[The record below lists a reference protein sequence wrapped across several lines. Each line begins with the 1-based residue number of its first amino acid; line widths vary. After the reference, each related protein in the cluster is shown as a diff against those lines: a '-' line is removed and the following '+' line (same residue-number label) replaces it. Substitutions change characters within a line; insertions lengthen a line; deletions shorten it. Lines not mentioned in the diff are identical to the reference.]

1 MKLTCKLT
9 AYLNSNIRMNYQPNR
24 WESGHRLILRRYP
37 PFKTAGSAQPTQI
50 VPQPK
55 EPAARHR
62 TALTNILNLQ
72 RPKLT
77 ARLPHRG
84 TSRKLHNE
92 KENAGRG
99 VGEMFSGNIEMYEI
113 GKEIGHGAYAVVKE
127 CYHKLNPRIKYA
139 MKIYDKKELLIPY
152 RRCNADREI
161 QILKTLRHA
170 NIVRLLESI
179 EGETQLCLVF
189 ELVKGGSLY
198 DYILSTESHKLSEA
212 ETKRL
217 FAQIVAA
224 VCYFHRKGVAHRD
237 LKLENILLDENRN
250 VKIIDFG
257 FSVAASSVSKLKA
270 FCGTPSYMAPEII
283 TKQEYLGPPAD
294 MWSLGIIL
302 YAMLSGKFPF
312 KGASEEELFANITK
326 GVYVVPPE
334 ASPAARS
341 LLSKLLSINPMER
354 PTCDE
359 ATKDGFVS
367 AKPGV
372 RGVYP
377 RLRNS
382 LSLTARTHGFE
393 LHH

>member
-1 MKLTCKLT
+1 
-9 AYLNSNIRMNYQPNR
+9 MNYQPNR
-24 WESGHRLILRRYP
+24 WQSGHKLILRRYP
-37 PFKTAGSAQPTQI
+37 PFKPADSAQPTQTLA
-50 VPQPK
+50 PPK
-55 EPAARHR
+55 EPAAGRHR
-62 TALTNILNLQ
+62 AVLTNILNLQ

-77 ARLPHRG
+77 ARFPHRG
-84 TSRKLHNE
+84 TSRKLHDE
-92 KENAGRG
+92 KENVSEGMR
-99 VGEMFSGNIEMYEI
+99 EIFSGNIEMYEI

-139 MKIYDKKELLIPY
+139 MKIYDKKELLAPY
-152 RRCNADREI
+152 RRCNMDREI
-161 QILKTLRHA
+161 QILKTLKHA

-179 EGETQLCLVF
+179 EGETQVYLVF
-189 ELVKGGSLY
+189 ELIKGGSLY
-198 DYILSTESHKLSEA
+198 DYILSKEMHKLSEA

-217 FAQIVAA
+217 FAQIIAA
-224 VCYFHRKGVAHRD
+224 VCYFHHKGVAHRD

-257 FSVAASSVSKLKA
+257 FSVVANSVSRLKA

-302 YAMLSGKFPF
+302 YTMLSGKFPF
-312 KGASEEELFANITK
+312 KGANEEELFASIMK
-326 GVYVVPPE
+326 GIYVVPPE
-334 ASPAARS
+334 ASPAARDF
-341 LLSKLLSINPMER
+341 LSKLLNINPMER

-359 ATKDGFVS
+359 MMKDAFVS
-367 AKPGV
+367 AKPAF
-372 RGVYP
+372 RGGYT

-393 LHH
+393 LHHCLRFLTHLLSTS